1 MNYTQ
6 LAWSLAEA
14 CNHCLDQSER
24 CAIYVALG
32 SGDTRTAISRLVSA
46 AARQPVRLSPDVAVA
61 LRAWWVAHD
70 GSRVTASL
78 SGVLIDLL
86 TMRSAP
92 SPSRIIPRIATE
104 RNYLQPSRVRA
115 ASPAIAL
122 GT

>member
-1 MNYTQ
+1 MNYAQ

-14 CNHCLDQSER
+14 CNHCLDPSER
-24 CAIYVALG
+24 CTIYVALG
-32 SGDTRTAISRLVSA
+32 SGDTRTAISRLVRA
-46 AARQPVRLSPDVAVA
+46 AARQPVRLSPEVTVA

-104 RNYLQPSRVRA
+104 RKYMQPDRKRLSTA
-115 ASPAIAL
+115 
-122 GT
+122 